1 MLTYLFLKKEKKKVY
16 MSIFL
21 NFTFIIIYLVKS
33 LGLITRTQEW
43 EKLNN
48 ITSLI
53 LKSNN

>member
-1 MLTYLFLKKEKKKVY
+1 